1 LLRTM
6 SLLVLVSIGAVS
18 GAVVRPVHTTRRGVL
33 SLAGAAAGVP
43 LANALPALAADGE
56 PSVKVYFG
64 AGCFWHVQ
72 HEFVMEEAATL
83 GRGGKSI
90 TAISGY
96 AGGKSVGSQN
106 RVCYHNM
113 QSIADYGK
121 LGHAEVVQLDIP
133 VSSLPA
139 FSKRYF
145 DLFGERGYRHDPQ
158 DQGGEYRS
166 LLGLPG
172 GADSPLFPVIKEA
185 AAASPMK
192 LYKGEG
198 NEPDTIGARAV
209 LVMDSNAFPFYAG
222 EVYHQFHNDFMGPP
236 YGAAYNK
243 LQQKLLD
250 ASLISSTGCPD
261 RV

>member
-1 LLRTM
+1 MLL
-6 SLLVLVSIGAVS
+6 I
-18 GAVVRPVHTTRRGVL
+18 L
-33 SLAGAAAGVP
+33 SLACSSAVQPTSIGRRGALRLAAALP
-43 LANALPALAADGE
+43 LASSSLPSLAADNE
-56 PSVKVYFG
+56 PTVKVYFG

-72 HEFVMEEAATL
+72 HEFVMEEVATL
-83 GRGGKSI
+83 GRSGTTIS
-90 TAISGY
+90 AVSGY
-96 AGGKSVGSQN
+96 AGGKNVGSQG
-106 RVCYHNM
+106 RVCYHNF
-113 QSIADYGK
+113 QNVADYGS
-121 LGHAEVVQLDIP
+121 LGHAEVVQLEVP

-139 FSKRYF
+139 FSKKYF

-185 AAASPMK
+185 AAKSPMK
-192 LYKGEG
+192 LYRGVG
-198 NEPDTIGARAV
+198 DEPDTIGARAV
-209 LVMDSNAFPFYAG
+209 LVMDSDAFPFYPG

-243 LQQKLLD
+243 LQTKLVD
-250 ASLISSTGCPD
+250 ASRLSTTGCPD